1 MGIFK
6 IFRMN
11 EWSEFQRIGVFK
23 GSPDDLRDG
32 FIHFSTE
39 DHLLGTLARYFKTD
53 HELVIAKAEND
64 GWGDMMKW
72 EAARGRALFPH
83 LYGYLYLHDISQF
96 WSLSRVGTETW
107 NVSQI
112 SNDLNISFAP
122 SDI

>member
-6 IFRMN
+6 IFRIN
-11 EWSEFQRIGVFK
+11 EWTEFQRTAVFK

-39 DHLLGTLARYFKTD
+39 DYLLGTLARYFKMD
-53 HELVIAKAEND
+53 HSLIIAQAKND

-72 EAARGRALFPH
+72 EVARGQAMFPH
-83 LYGYLYLHDISQF
+83 LYGHLYPDDILKV
-96 WSLSRVGTETW
+96 WRLSRTGTEPW
-107 NVSQI
+107 DISQI